1 MRDFVARLVYPL
13 AAPQPPHD
21 DSQGSLRLL
30 IRTSQQPRLDS
41 VQEVC
46 VRAWEVIAVFFTYLY
61 RELRRRHR
69 QAILTALGLAL
80 GVALVV
86 TVSATASGVRDAQDR
101 VLHSLY
107 GVGTDITVTQSAQR
121 GTGGPMQFGMNPQGS
136 EQQGQKFSRDR
147 IMTGFGQSLI
157 SAKKVTA
164 VAGLKDVSAAVG
176 ALTATS
182 MHISGKLPTVV
193 QNGQGGATFGQGGSQ
208 SGGSQPN
215 AQPSMAPI
223 QVTPVSLS
231 GVDVTDQTIGPLS
244 SATITS
250 GRSFKSTETDAK
262 VAVLDSGY
270 AKQHS
275 LAVGKAVTLGGTRFT
290 IVGISKSASA
300 DASIY
305 LPLQRL
311 QTLAGDKG
319 KVNQIYVRATSATQI
334 ATVKKEIKTVLPK
347 ATVTTAQDLADQVS
361 GSLSSASKLANQL
374 GRWLAIAGLIAAI
387 AVASLL
393 MLSAVGRRVRE
404 FGTLKAIGWRS
415 RRIVSQVLGEALAMG
430 VAGGVAGVVLGLVG
444 TQLIGR
450 FSPSLEATVGRIGL
464 PTGDAGTVA
473 GGPPGTAAAGGP
485 GAALRGL
492 THTVT
497 VTLHAAVSPQLL
509 ALAIALALAGALFAG
524 ALGGWRAARL
534 SPADALR
541 RVD

>member
-1 MRDFVARLVYPL
+1 M
-13 AAPQPPHD
+13 
-21 DSQGSLRLL
+21 
-30 IRTSQQPRLDS
+30 
-41 VQEVC
+41 
-46 VRAWEVIAVFFTYLY
+46 FFTYLY

-86 TVSATASGVRDAQDR
+86 TVSATASGVRDAQDQ

-121 GTGGPMQFGMNPQGS
+121 GTGGPMQFGMNPQSG
-136 EQQGQKFSRDR
+136 ERQGQKFSRDR
-147 IMTGFGQSLI
+147 IVTGFGQSLI
-157 SAKKVTA
+157 SEKKVA
-164 VAGLKDVSAAVG
+164 EVAGLKDVNAAVG

-182 MHISGKLPTVV
+182 MHLSGKLPTVI
-193 QNGQGGATFGQGGSQ
+193 QNGQGGPTFGEGGSQ

-215 AQPSMAPI
+215 VQPSMAPI

-250 GRSFKSTETDAK
+250 GHSFTDTESNAK
-262 VAVLDSGY
+262 VAVIDSGY

-275 LAVGKAVTLGGTRFT
+275 LAVGKTVTVAGTKFT
-290 IVGISKSASA
+290 IIGISKSAAA
-300 DASIY
+300 DANIY

-319 KVNQIYVRATSATQI
+319 KVNQIYVRASSATEI
-334 ATVKKEIKTVLPK
+334 ASVKKEIKTVLPK

-374 GRWLAIAGLIAAI
+374 GKWLAVAGLVAAI

-393 MLSAVGRRVRE
+393 MLSAVSRRVRE

-430 VAGGVAGVVLGLVG
+430 VAGGIAGVVLGFVG
-444 TQLIGR
+444 TQLIGQ
-450 FSPSLEATVGRIGL
+450 FSPSLQATVGRIGL
-464 PTGDAGTVA
+464 PSAATGGPA
-473 GGPPGTAAAGGP
+473 GGGLVVSGGPGGGP

-497 VTLHAAVSPQLL
+497 VTLHAVISPQLL
-509 ALAIALALAGALFAG
+509 ALAIGLALAGALIAG

>member
-1 MRDFVARLVYPL
+1 
-13 AAPQPPHD
+13 
-21 DSQGSLRLL
+21 
-30 IRTSQQPRLDS
+30 
-41 VQEVC
+41 
-46 VRAWEVIAVFFTYLY
+46 VFFTYLY

-86 TVSATASGVRDAQDR
+86 TVSASATGVRKAQDQ

-136 EQQGQKFSRDR
+136 EQQGQRFSRDR
-147 IMTGFGQSLI
+147 IMTGFGQALLSEQ
-157 SAKKVTA
+157 KVTS
-164 VAGLKDVSAAVG
+164 VTGLEGVSSAVG
-176 ALTATS
+176 SLTATAI
-182 MHISGKLPTVV
+182 HISGKLPKIVT
-193 QNGQGGATFGQGGSQ
+193 NGQGGGVTAGQGGSQ
-208 SGGSQPN
+208 ANGGQPN

-223 QVTPVSLS
+223 KMTQISLS
-231 GVDVTDQTIGPLS
+231 GIDVTDQTIGPLS
-244 SATITS
+244 STTIS
-250 GRSFKSTETDAK
+250 GGRTFKRTETNAK
-262 VAVLDSGY
+262 VAVVDSGY
-270 AKQHS
+270 AKQNS
-275 LAVGKAVTLGGTRFT
+275 LAVGETITIGGTKYT
-290 IVGISKSASA
+290 VIGIAKSASSTA
-300 DASIY
+300 NVY
-305 LPLQRL
+305 LPLKQVQAL
-311 QTLAGDKG
+311 TGDKG
-319 KVNQIYVRATSATQI
+319 KVNQIYVRASSATQI
-334 ATVKKEIKTVLPK
+334 ATVKKEIKTVLPS
-347 ATVTTAQDLADQVS
+347 ATVTTAQDLASQVS

-415 RRIVSQVLGEALAMG
+415 RRIVGQVLGEATVMG
-430 VAGGVAGVVLGLVG
+430 IAGGIAGVILGFVG
-444 TQLIGR
+444 TQAISRL
-450 FSPSLEATVGRIGL
+450 SPSLQATVGRLGF
-464 PTGDAGTVA
+464 PTSGGTGAA
-473 GGPPGTAAAGGP
+473 GGPPGASGGSP
-485 GAALRGL
+485 SGTFASL

-509 ALAIALALAGALFAG
+509 ALAIGLAIAGALIAG